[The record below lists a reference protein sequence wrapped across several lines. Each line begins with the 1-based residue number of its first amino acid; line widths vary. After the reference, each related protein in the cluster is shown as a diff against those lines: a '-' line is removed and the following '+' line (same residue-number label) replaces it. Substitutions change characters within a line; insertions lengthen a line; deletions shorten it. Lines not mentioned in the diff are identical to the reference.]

1 MKALAASVAPWIKRL
16 YSQNSINKLIALFCK
31 LAICNPAI
39 PVREGDFTKK
49 GAGERNYSSEVLLH
63 QREKTTGN
71 MYAPCVC
78 KKNIF
83 DTKVGQKRFL
93 QCGAHICTLL
103 KIKGSI
109 HKVFHTSHFY
119 LEERQSLHLHPPRVF
134 PPFSVLE
141 WQYVMDCGSTFL
153 FLV

>member
-39 PVREGDFTKK
+39 PVRAGDFTKK

-71 MYAPCVC
+71 IYAPCVC
-78 KKNIF
+78 KKNVSGRI
-83 DTKVGQKRFL
+83 DSSSVG
-93 QCGAHICTLL
+93 
-103 KIKGSI
+103 
-109 HKVFHTSHFY
+109 HTSA
-119 LEERQSLHLHPPRVF
+119 LSLKLKVA
-134 PPFSVLE
+134 
-141 WQYVMDCGSTFL
+141 STRFFTRL
-153 FLV
+153 IFT